1 MAAYE
6 LVHSPTFFSLTYEN
20 HRTPGVRSSLDPGIL
35 AKVQASDDQGRLP
48 GRLALWGLEACDLRP
63 DLSPTTHPFVT
74 WDKGRAEKRLGLH
87 QRDGC
92 QERDRRQAI
101 FGEHLL

>member
-6 LVHSPTFFSLTYEN
+6 LVHRPTFFSLTYKN
-20 HRTPGVRSSLDPGIL
+20 HRTPGVRSSLVPGIL
-35 AKVQASDDQGRLP
+35 AKVQASNGQGGLP
-48 GRLALWGLEACDLRP
+48 GRLALGGLEACDLRP

-74 WDKGRAEKRLGLH
+74 WDKVRAEKWLGLH
-87 QRDGC
+87 QRDGG
-92 QERDRRQAI
+92 QERDRRQAT